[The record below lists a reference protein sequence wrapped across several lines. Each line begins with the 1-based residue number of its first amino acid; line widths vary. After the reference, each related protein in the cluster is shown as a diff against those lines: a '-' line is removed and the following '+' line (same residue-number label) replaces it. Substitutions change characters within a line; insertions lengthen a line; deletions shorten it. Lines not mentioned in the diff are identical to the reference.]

1 MYKILIVED
10 DLPMAQAIQKEM
22 KMWGNEAEYVRDFQG
37 FPECA
42 DNVYGI

>member
-22 KMWGNEAEYVRDFQG
+22 KMWGNEAE
-37 FPECA
+37 CA
-42 DNVYGI
+42 GLPARCRGVYRV